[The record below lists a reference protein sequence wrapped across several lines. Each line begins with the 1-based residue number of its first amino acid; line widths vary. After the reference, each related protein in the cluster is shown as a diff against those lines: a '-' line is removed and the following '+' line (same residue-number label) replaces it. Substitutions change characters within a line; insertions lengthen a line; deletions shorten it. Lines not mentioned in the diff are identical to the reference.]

1 MSRGALA
8 GVVAVA
14 LGIASGLVR
23 LFASDLVRHKWP
35 RLHDWLTDYRGV
47 TLRWT
52 VLAAVM
58 LGAAAF
64 VVVLALGTAEPG
76 NRNFL
81 WAFAGLLTASSV
93 FFAEQGRRALRQATP
108 EGRRRRSP
116 RR

>member
-1 MSRGALA
+1 MSRGVVA
-8 GVVAVA
+8 GVVAVTV
-14 LGIASGLVR
+14 GIAGGLVR

-35 RLHDWLTDYRGV
+35 RLHHWLTDYRGV
-47 TLRWT
+47 TLRWA

-76 NRNFL
+76 NRTFL
-81 WAFAGLLTASSV
+81 WAFAALLVVSSI
-93 FFAEQGRRALRQATP
+93 FFAEQGRRALRQATLD
-108 EGRRRRSP
+108 GRRRRSP